1 MMFQRK
7 IPRCVMSLSSYPRT
21 EIVIGGKGIGAD
33 QRQSLANINPATGEE
48 IGRIPCVTVDD
59 LAEAAAV
66 AQKAFLQWKFRSA
79 MDRSAILRRFAD
91 LLRANVDVIARN
103 ITIDEGK
110 PLAEAL
116 AETRSAADYVDW
128 HAEEGRRIYGRI
140 IPARVPG
147 VQQQVLHEPVGVC
160 LALSPWNFPL
170 SQAVRK
176 VVGALASG
184 CTLILKGPSEAP
196 SGVMAIAQYLKE
208 AGLPEGCFNLVWGD
222 PPLISETLI
231 ADPLVKKIS
240 FTGSV
245 PVGKHLASLA
255 GKYVKR
261 TTMELGGHA
270 PVLVFDDANP
280 EAAAKA
286 LTGNKLRNAGQVCIA
301 PTRFYVQDRIY
312 DRFTASLVDSFEK
325 VRVGNGL
332 DAASGMGPLCH
343 PGRITS
349 MERLITDAKSGGAKV
364 LTGGKRIGNEGYFF
378 EPTIVETPD
387 DKIALMR
394 EEPFGPV
401 AIVSRFGDTDEGL
414 ARANGLPFGLAS
426 FVFTNSLE
434 RADKVAAQLQSG
446 MVSINHFG
454 LALAETPFGGINDS
468 GYGSEG
474 GSETFDGY
482 LNTKFVSRMSIP
494 VA

>member
-1 MMFQRK
+1 
-7 IPRCVMSLSSYPRT
+7 
-21 EIVIGGKGIGAD
+21 
-33 QRQSLANINPATGEE
+33 
-48 IGRIPCVTVDD
+48 
-59 LAEAAAV
+59 
-66 AQKAFLQWKFRSA
+66 
-79 MDRSAILRRFAD
+79 
-91 LLRANVDVIARN
+91 
-103 ITIDEGK
+103 
-110 PLAEAL
+110 
-116 AETRSAADYVDW
+116 
-128 HAEEGRRIYGRI
+128 
-140 IPARVPG
+140 
-147 VQQQVLHEPVGVC
+147 
-160 LALSPWNFPL
+160 
-170 SQAVRK
+170 
-176 VVGALASG
+176 
-184 CTLILKGPSEAP
+184 
-196 SGVMAIAQYLKE
+196 
-208 AGLPEGCFNLVWGD
+208 
-222 PPLISETLI
+222 
-231 ADPLVKKIS
+231 
-240 FTGSV
+240 
-245 PVGKHLASLA
+245 
-255 GKYVKR
+255 
-261 TTMELGGHA
+261 MELGGHA

-280 EAAAKA
+280 EAAATA

-301 PTRFYVQDRIY
+301 PTRFFVQDRIY
-312 DRFTASLVDSFEK
+312 DRFTSSLVENFEK
-325 VRVGNGL
+325 VKVGNGL

-349 MERLITDAKSGGAKV
+349 MERLIADARSGGAKV

-387 DKIALMR
+387 DSIALMR

-434 RADKVAAQLQSG
+434 RADRVAAQLQSG

>member
-1 MMFQRK
+1 MT
-7 IPRCVMSLSSYPRT
+7 LSSYPRT
-21 EIVIGGKGIGAD
+21 EIVIGSKWIGAD
-33 QRQSLANINPATGEE
+33 QRQTLANINPATGEE
-48 IGRIPCVTVDD
+48 LGRVPCVTVND
-59 LAEAAAV
+59 LIEVASV
-66 AQKAFLQWKFRSA
+66 AQNAFLLWKLRSA
-79 MDRSAILRRFAD
+79 LDRSAILRRFAD
-91 LLRANVDVIARN
+91 LLRVNVETIARN
-103 ITIDEGK
+103 ISLDEGK
-110 PLAEAL
+110 PVAEAL
-116 AETRSAADYVDW
+116 AEVRSAADYVDW

-140 IPARVPG
+140 IPARVQG
-147 VQQQVLHEPVGVC
+147 VQQQVLREPVGVC

-208 AGLPEGCFNLVWGD
+208 AGLPDGCFNLVWGD

-231 ADPLVKKIS
+231 ACPEVKKIS

-261 TTMELGGHA
+261 ATMELGGHA

-301 PTRFYVQDRIY
+301 PTRFYV
-312 DRFTASLVDSFEK
+312 K
-325 VRVGNGL
+325 VGNGL
-332 DAASGMGPLCH
+332 EATSGMGPLCH

-349 MERLITDAKSGGAKV
+349 MERLIADAKSGGAKL

-378 EPTIVETPD
+378 EPTIVETAE

-401 AIVSRFGDTDEGL
+401 AIVSRFADIDEGV
-414 ARANGLPFGLAS
+414 ARANGLPFGLS
-426 FVFTNSLE
+426 SYVFTNSLE
-434 RADKVAAQLQSG
+434 RADRVASQLQSG

>member
-1 MMFQRK
+1 MT
-7 IPRCVMSLSSYPRT
+7 LSSYPK
-21 EIVIGGKGIGAD
+21 IQNVIGETWICAD
-33 QRQSLANINPATGEE
+33 KRKPIPVFNPATGEE
-48 IGRIPCVTVDD
+48 LGQIPCVTVDD
-59 LAEAAAV
+59 LMEAAAV
-66 AQKAFLQWKFRSA
+66 AHAAFLQWKTKSA
-79 MDRSAILRRFAD
+79 FDRSTILRRFAN
-91 LLRANVDVIARN
+91 LLRTNDEAIARN
-103 ITIDEGK
+103 ITMDEGK

-116 AETRSAADYVDW
+116 AEVRSAADYVDW

-147 VQQQVLHEPVGVC
+147 VQQQVLKEPVGVC
-160 LALSPWNFPL
+160 LAISPWNFPL
-170 SQAVRK
+170 SQAIRK
-176 VVGALASG
+176 VVGALGSG
-184 CTLILKGPSEAP
+184 CTLILKGPAEAP
-196 SGVMAIAQYLKE
+196 SGVMAIAQYMKE
-208 AGLPEGCFNLVWGD
+208 AGLPPGCLNIVWGD

-231 ADPLVKKIS
+231 AHPLVKKIS

-261 TTMELGGHA
+261 ATMELGGHA
-270 PVLVFDDANP
+270 PVLVFDDADP

-301 PTRFYVQDRIY
+301 PTRFYVQDRVY
-312 DRFTASLVDSFEK
+312 DRFASALVDQFEK
-325 VRVGNGL
+325 VTVGEGL
-332 DAASGMGPLCH
+332 DPATRMGPLCH

-349 MERLITDAKSGGAKV
+349 MERLLADARTGGANI
-364 LTGGKRIGNEGYFF
+364 LSGGKRIGNEGYFYA
-378 EPTIVETPD
+378 PTIVETKE

-401 AIVSRFGDTDEGL
+401 AIISRFSDMEEGL

-426 FVFTNSLE
+426 YVFTNSLE
-434 RADKVAAQLQSG
+434 RADRVANHLQSG

-474 GSETFDGY
+474 GAETFDGY
-482 LNTKFVSRMSIP
+482 MNTKFVSRMSIP
-494 VA
+494 VS

>member
-1 MMFQRK
+1 MMFQHE
-7 IPRCVMSLSSYPRT
+7 IPRCVMTLNAYPRT
-21 EIVIGGKGIGAD
+21 EIVIGGKWIGAD
-33 QRQSLANINPATGEE
+33 QRQSLANINPAMGEE

-59 LAEAAAV
+59 LAEAAEV
-66 AQKAFLQWKFRSA
+66 AQKAFQLWKLRSA
-79 MDRSAILRRFAD
+79 LDRSAILRRFAD
-91 LLRANVDVIARN
+91 LLRANVDMIARN

-128 HAEEGRRIYGRI
+128 HAEEGRRIYGRV
-140 IPARVPG
+140 IPARIPG
-147 VQQQVLHEPVGVC
+147 VQQQVLREPVGVC

-176 VVGALASG
+176 VVGALGSG

-196 SGVMAIAQYLKE
+196 SGIMAIAQYLKE

-231 ADPLVKKIS
+231 AHPL
-240 FTGSV
+240 
-245 PVGKHLASLA
+245 

-312 DRFTASLVDSFEK
+312 DRFTASLVENFEK
-325 VRVGNGL
+325 VKVGNGL
-332 DAASGMGPLCH
+332 DATSAMGPLCH

-349 MERLITDAKSGGAKV
+349 MERLIADAKTGGAKV

-387 DKIALMR
+387 DSIALMR

-434 RADKVAAQLQSG
+434 RADRVAAQLQSG
-446 MVSINHFG
+446 LVSINHFG

>member
-1 MMFQRK
+1 MTFNG
-7 IPRCVMSLSSYPRT
+7 YPRT
-21 EIVIGGKGIGAD
+21 EIVIGSKWIGAN
-33 QRQSLANINPATGEE
+33 QRQTLTNINPATGEE
-48 IGRIPCVTVDD
+48 LGRVPCVTVDD
-59 LAEAAAV
+59 LIEVASV
-66 AQKAFLQWKFRSA
+66 AQKAFLLWKLRSA
-79 MDRSAILRRFAD
+79 LDRSAILRRFAD
-91 LLRANVDVIARN
+91 LLRVNVELIARN
-103 ITIDEGK
+103 ISLDEGK
-110 PLAEAL
+110 PVAEAL
-116 AETRSAADYVDW
+116 AEVRSAADYVDW

-140 IPARVPG
+140 IPARIQG
-147 VQQQVLHEPVGVC
+147 VQQQVLREPVGVC

-208 AGLPEGCFNLVWGD
+208 AGLPDGCFNLVWGD

-231 ADPLVKKIS
+231 ACPEVKKIS

-261 TTMELGGHA
+261 ATMELGGHA

-286 LTGNKLRNAGQVCIA
+286 LTSNKLRNAGQVCIA
-301 PTRFYVQDRIY
+301 PTRFYVQDKIY
-312 DRFTASLVDSFEK
+312 DRFAASLVENFEK
-325 VRVGNGL
+325 VKVGNGL
-332 DAASGMGPLCH
+332 EATTAMGPLCH

-349 MERLITDAKSGGAKV
+349 MERLIADAKSGGAKV

-378 EPTIVETPD
+378 EPTIVETAE

-401 AIVSRFGDTDEGL
+401 AIVSRFGDMDEGV
-414 ARANGLPFGLAS
+414 ARANGLPFGLS
-426 FVFTNSLE
+426 SYVFTNSLE
-434 RADKVAAQLQSG
+434 RADRVAGQLQSG